1 MIQKK
6 VKDIMNNYLENLNS
20 QKSYSKINFKYN
32 CVSLFSGGGGL
43 DLGLAWAGFKSK
55 VLCEIEKPLCETLE
69 RNFPNSLILDLD
81 VTGVR
86 KEDILKG
93 FQEGEHVDL
102 VAGGSPCQS
111 FSILGQRGSLTDPRG
126 QLVYEYIRIVKELNP
141 RVFLFE
147 NVPGILT
154 INKGK
159 DWKELLHFF
168 KEETGYNVHYKVL
181 NSADYGVPQQRK
193 RVIVLGFRND
203 IQLPPNLNIFPE
215 PTHAQLDAIQNLG
228 LKESNKNPDKL
239 KGWYP
244 AKYALENLDQAK
256 NHRKRVHGERVRN
269 RYLSVPQG
277 SRDSID
283 RTDRIDAEKPS
294 GTVLVGSKAGG
305 GRPFIH
311 PYEPRHITIREAARL
326 QSFPD
331 SFEFFSSETWQYRAV
346 GNAVPPLL
354 AKAIGENIKAILD
367 QN

>member
-1 MIQKK
+1 
-6 VKDIMNNYLENLNS
+6 MNSYLENLNS
-20 QKSYSKINFKYN
+20 QKSYSNINFKYN

-55 VLCEIEKPLCETLE
+55 VLCEIEKPLCETLAK
-69 RNFPNSLILDLD
+69 NFPDSLILDID
-81 VTGVR
+81 ITNVS
-86 KEDILKG
+86 KIDILKG
-93 FQEGEHVDL
+93 FEKVESVDL

-141 RVFLFE
+141 KVFLFE

-154 INKGK
+154 VNKGK
-159 DWKELLHFF
+159 DWKELLQFF

-181 NSADYGVPQQRK
+181 NSADYGVPQQRR
-193 RVIVLGFRND
+193 RVIVLGFRED
-203 IQLPPNLNIFPE
+203 IFLASDLSIFPE
-215 PTHAQLDAIQNLG
+215 PTHNQMDSSQT
-228 LKESNKNPDKL
+228 LKLEDNNINTL
-239 KGWYP
+239 KPWYP
-244 AKYALENLDQAK
+244 AKYALESLENSK
-256 NHRKRVHGERVRN
+256 NHRKRVHGERVRS

-354 AKAIGENIKAILD
+354 AKAIGENLKRILD
-367 QN
+367 RNTDKSTNNG

>member
-1 MIQKK
+1 
-6 VKDIMNNYLENLNS
+6 MNDYLETLNS
-20 QKSYSKINFKYN
+20 QISYTNIDFKYN

-55 VLCEIEKPLCETLE
+55 VLCEIEKPLCETLQI
-69 RNFPNSLILDLD
+69 NFPDSLILDSD
-81 VTGVR
+81 VTNVS
-86 KEDILKG
+86 KADILKG
-93 FQEGEHVDL
+93 FQEGESVDL

-126 QLVYEYIRIVKELNP
+126 QLVYEYIRIVKELKP
-141 RVFLFE
+141 KVFLFE

-159 DWKELLHFF
+159 DWKELLQFF
-168 KEETGYNVHYKVL
+168 KKETGYDVHYKVL

-203 IQLPPNLNIFPE
+203 ILLTPSLNVFPK
-215 PTHAQLDAIQNLG
+215 PVYAQLDASPSLNLE
-228 LKESNKNPDKL
+228 KNDESSNKL
-239 KGWYP
+239 KNWYP
-244 AKYALENLDQAK
+244 SKYALENLEQAK
-256 NHRKRVHGERVRN
+256 NHRKRVHGDRVRN

-354 AKAIGENIKAILD
+354 AKAIGESIKAILD

>member
-1 MIQKK
+1 
-6 VKDIMNNYLENLNS
+6 MNNYLETLNS
-20 QKSYSKINFKYN
+20 QVSYTNIDFKYN

-69 RNFPNSLILDLD
+69 INFPDSLILDSD
-81 VTGVR
+81 VTNVGKV
-86 KEDILKG
+86 DILKG
-93 FQEGEHVDL
+93 LQEGESVDL

-126 QLVYEYIRIVKELNP
+126 QLVYEYIRIVKELKP
-141 RVFLFE
+141 KVFLFE

-159 DWKELLHFF
+159 DWKELLQFF

-203 IQLPPNLNIFPE
+203 VILTPSLNIFPK
-215 PTHAQLDAIQNLG
+215 PIHAQLDASPSLNLEENN
-228 LKESNKNPDKL
+228 ESNNKL
-239 KGWYP
+239 KNWYP
-244 AKYALENLDQAK
+244 SKYALENLEQAK
-256 NHRKRVHGERVRN
+256 NHRKRVHGDRVRN

-354 AKAIGENIKAILD
+354 AKAIGESIKAILD